1 MNKLQKHS
9 CYILVFA
16 ENGYMKPRIY
26 IVGVFKKKKQAEEYF
41 KRMSMSKDLR
51 DKYSI
56 IPSKTYDY
64 KEVNE

>member
-1 MNKLQKHS
+1 
-9 CYILVFA
+9 VFA

-64 KEVNE
+64 KEVND